1 MLLRRKCATVIPV
14 LIDTGAGNGFRARGC
29 EPFALVAE
37 GATREEALQKV
48 RAQLQERLQ
57 AGAQIVP
64 LDVQGQENPWV
75 EFADMFKDDPLF
87 DDWQAAIAENRRKA
101 DTDPDVP

>member
-1 MLLRRKCATVIPV
+1 MDIPV
-14 LIDTGAGNGFRARGC
+14 LIEPVAGNGFRARGG

-48 RAQLQERLQ
+48 REQLQERLQ
-57 AGAQIVP
+57 AGSQIVP
-64 LDVQGQENPWV
+64 LDVPGQENPWV
-75 EFADMFKDDPLF
+75 KFAGMFKDDPLF

-101 DTDPDVP
+101 DADPNVP

>member
-1 MLLRRKCATVIPV
+1 MDIPV
-14 LIDTGAGNGFRARGC
+14 LIEPVAGNGFRARGC

-48 RAQLQERLQ
+48 REQLQDRLQ

-64 LDVQGQENPWV
+64 MAVPGQENPWV
-75 EFADMFKDDPLF
+75 KFAGMFKDDPLF

-101 DTDPDVP
+101 DADPDVP